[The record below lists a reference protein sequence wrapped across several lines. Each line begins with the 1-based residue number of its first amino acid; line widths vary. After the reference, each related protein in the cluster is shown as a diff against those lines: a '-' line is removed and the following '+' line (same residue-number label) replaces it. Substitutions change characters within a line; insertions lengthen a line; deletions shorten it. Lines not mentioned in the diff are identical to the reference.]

1 MPVHALPIRSQ
12 LKVNGVHK
20 TDFTSARY
28 ALHPTFA
35 QIGNCIVEKDVG
47 AKTRPLHYAIP
58 VMTLQNPRK
67 LYHIIEK

>member
-1 MPVHALPIRSQ
+1 MPVHVMLIKNQ

-20 TDFTSARY
+20 TDFTSAQY

-35 QIGNCIVEKDVG
+35 QIGNCIVEKDVD

-58 VMTLQNPRK
+58 AMTLPNPN
-67 LYHIIEK
+67 LSSSTT